1 MKMAEE
7 ARREALA
14 QIHDIRRRLAER
26 DFSDVPDD
34 PAAPDAEV
42 IEIAEGKR
50 EQKYDA
56 QHPVMLRRRLDID
69 G

>member
-1 MKMAEE
+1 MTED

-26 DFSDVPDD
+26 DFYDVPDD
-34 PAAPDAEV
+34 PDGPDAEV

-50 EQKYDA
+50 EQRYDA

>member
-1 MKMAEE
+1 MAEE

-34 PAAPDAEV
+34 PDGPDAEV
-42 IEIAEGKR
+42 IEIAE
-50 EQKYDA
+50 
-56 QHPVMLRRRLDID
+56 
-69 G
+69 